1 VTLAPRRWLAKKAA
15 RAAFAAVTGSLVR
28 PGACA
33 RVLTYHRF
41 GRITRDPFCVTP
53 EDFESHVALL
63 AAEGRAVSLDDVHA
77 FARGERDLPDDA
89 CLVTMDDGYESML
102 DIALPILQRHRVPA
116 VAFITASFVGA
127 PRVADLPEPFL
138 SREALRALHEGGM
151 VIGSHAFTH
160 RSMGR
165 LPIAE
170 VRDEVQR
177 ARETL
182 EDAISAPVLSF
193 AYPFGTHGDF
203 SDETDHALEEAG
215 YALAFHSQ
223 HGPVRPG
230 MITHDAPLRSLPR
243 IKIESGEGLD
253 QLARITRGA
262 MDAWSIVDRNLWRL
276 QRVRQEITPG
286 LRDS

>member
-1 VTLAPRRWLAKKAA
+1 MTLAPRRWIAKKAA
-15 RAAFAAVTGSLVR
+15 RAAFVAATAAFVR

-53 EDFESHVALL
+53 EDFEAHVALL
-63 AAEGRAVSLDDVHA
+63 AAEGRAVSLEDVHA

-89 CLVTMDDGYESML
+89 CLVTMDDGYASML
-102 DIALPILQRHRVPA
+102 DVSLPILQRHRVPA

-127 PRVADLPEPFL
+127 ARVADLPEPFL
-138 SREALRALHEGGM
+138 SKEALRALHEGGM

-165 LPIAE
+165 LPLDE
-170 VRDEVQR
+170 VRDEVRR
-177 ARETL
+177 AKESL
-182 EDAISAPVLSF
+182 EDVIGAPVASF

-203 SDETDHALEEAG
+203 SDATDRALDDAG

-223 HGPVRPG
+223 HGPVRAG
-230 MITHDAPLRSLPR
+230 MIAREAPLRSLPR
-243 IKIESGEGLD
+243 IKIESGEDLA
-253 QLARITRGA
+253 QLERITHGA
-262 MDAWSIVDRNLWRL
+262 MDAWSVVDRNLWRL
-276 QRVRQEITPG
+276 QRVRAEISPV
-286 LRDS
+286 S